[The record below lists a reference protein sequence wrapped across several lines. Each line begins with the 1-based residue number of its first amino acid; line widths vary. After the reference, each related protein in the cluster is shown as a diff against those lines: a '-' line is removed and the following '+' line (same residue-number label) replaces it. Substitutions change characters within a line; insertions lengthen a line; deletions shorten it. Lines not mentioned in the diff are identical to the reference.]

1 MPSKLPLVSVL
12 IPVSRYDTYTLQSID
27 SILCQTL
34 NEIEV
39 IIICNGPDS
48 DGIFRKVGSQIFDAR
63 VRYLQTP
70 IKGLANALNFG
81 INASM
86 ADFIARH
93 DADDISL
100 ENRLRVQYDY
110 MQRNHE
116 IGVLGCKVN
125 LIDARGNQLNAGFP
139 YVAEHKHIKLASP
152 VINLLCHPALM
163 FRKQALLE
171 VGAYIYGY
179 RCEDHDLFL
188 RLFEATN
195 WKAHNINQTLFY
207 YRRHPQQLTG
217 KVDFSLFAEA
227 SAPLALRFLKTGNP
241 MFLLGIFYVFPPIT
255 ILKRV
260 IRRAINLLPR

>member
-1 MPSKLPLVSVL
+1 MSPLVTVL
-12 IPVSRYDTYTLQSID
+12 IPVSRYDIYTLPSID

-39 IIICNGPDS
+39 IIICNGPDCDS
-48 DGIFRKVGSQIFDAR
+48 ILRKVCSQIFDVR
-63 VRYLQTP
+63 VTCLQTP

-81 INASM
+81 INAST
-86 ADFIARH
+86 ADLIARH

-100 ENRLRVQYDY
+100 KDRLMVQYDY
-110 MQRNHE
+110 MQKYHD

-125 LIDARGNQLNAGFP
+125 LIDANGNQLNAGFP
-139 YVAEHKHIKLASP
+139 FVAEHKHIKAASP

-163 FRKQALLE
+163 FRKQALLD
-171 VGAYIYGY
+171 VGGYVYGY

-188 RLFEATN
+188 RLFESTD
-195 WKAHNINQTLFY
+195 WKAHNINQLLFY
-207 YRRHPQQLTG
+207 YRRHSQQLTG

-241 MFLLGIFYVFPPIT
+241 MYVLGILYVFPPIT
-255 ILKRV
+255 ILKRLL
-260 IRRAINLLPR
+260 RRAVNLLPR